1 MLAVAAPT
9 GAFIG
14 TPIATPCV
22 AQEWSARTV
31 EEMAV
36 HARQLT
42 PPGLGRQIDRNIA
55 EMKRGIQL
63 ASQSAAGGEPVVE
76 ITEIIRRQSDIA
88 VGRIVEHQPFSEIA
102 FQMGVVAYFVA
113 LANDPVRLSPQD
125 RPEPSYAADYY
136 RYLEGASHRFAVLYY
151 GEGRNFE
158 TTPELEQ
165 LVGRSLAR
173 SKRQAPLVS
182 QEYRRI
188 GTVDGKRLFD
198 DRSTAFGIGSLA
210 YSHAVSD
217 IVGVLRYIWIRAGG
231 GDFRNLPPLDADHLI
246 LISPGAQSLDAQ
258 SPPVQVER

>member
-1 MLAVAAPT
+1 MLAVAAST

-14 TPIATPCV
+14 TPIVTPCA
-22 AQEWSARTV
+22 AQDWSARTV
-31 EEMAV
+31 QEMTV

-63 ASQSAAGGEPVVE
+63 ASQSAAGGEPAIE
-76 ITEIIRRQSDIA
+76 ITEIIQRQSDNA
-88 VGRIVEHQPFSEIA
+88 VRKIVEHQPFSEIV
-102 FQMGVVAYFVA
+102 FQLGVVAYFVA
-113 LANDPVRLSPQD
+113 LANDPVRFSPQD

-136 RYLEGASHRFAVLYY
+136 QYLEGASQRFAVLYY
-151 GEGRNFE
+151 GEGRDFE
-158 TTPELEQ
+158 TTSELDQ

-188 GTVDGKRLFD
+188 GTVDGRRLFD

-246 LISPGAQSLDAQ
+246 LISPGTH
-258 SPPVQVER
+258 SPHVQVER